1 MLRLKDEKGIC
12 LSKTSTNGILMNE
25 HSHIIL
31 LSLLI
36 ISHIVCL
43 ILGYILGQLRSI
55 SGVSISSQPN
65 KVLQSIV
72 NKDTK
77 QSISIDSSK
86 FVTSITTEGMEKK
99 YATLGEIKDSDENIS
114 SSVNKLKNMKK

>member
-1 MLRLKDEKGIC
+1 
-12 LSKTSTNGILMNE
+12 MNE

-31 LSLLI
+31 LSLLV

-55 SGVSISSQPN
+55 SGVSISGQPN

-86 FVTSITTEGMEKK
+86 FVTSITTEGMQKK
-99 YATLGEIKDSDENIS
+99 YTTLGEIKDSDENIS

>member
-1 MLRLKDEKGIC
+1 
-12 LSKTSTNGILMNE
+12 MNE

-31 LSLLI
+31 LSLLV

-77 QSISIDSSK
+77 QSISIESSK

>member
-1 MLRLKDEKGIC
+1 MNHYAHIV
-12 LSKTSTNGILMNE
+12 IL
-25 HSHIIL
+25 
-31 LSLLI
+31 LLI
-36 ISHIVCL
+36 ISHIICL

-86 FVTSITTEGMEKK
+86 FVTNITTEGMEKK
-99 YATLGEIKDSDENIS
+99 YATLGEIKDSEENIS
-114 SSVNKLKNMKK
+114 SSVNKLKSMKK

>member
-1 MLRLKDEKGIC
+1 M
-12 LSKTSTNGILMNE
+12 NHYAHIL
-25 HSHIIL
+25 IV
-31 LSLLI
+31 LLI
-36 ISHIVCL
+36 VSHIVFL

-77 QSISIDSSK
+77 QSILIDSSK
-86 FVTSITTEGMEKK
+86 FVTSITTDGMEKK
-99 YATLGEIKDSDENIS
+99 YTTLGEIKDSNENIS